1 MPVAFWCLVAFWCVG
16 VLVCV
21 NVYSMTEIGVDVIL
35 NALVSCDLIHKVC
48 VGL

>member
-1 MPVAFWCLVAFWCVG
+1 MCWCV
-16 VLVCV
+16 VV

>member
-1 MPVAFWCLVAFWCVG
+1 MQNASGILVFG
-16 VLVCV
+16 GILVCWCV
-21 NVYSMTEIGVDVIL
+21 NVYSMTEIDVDVVL